1 MWQETL
7 KVKVGARKYISCLV
21 ISTEKP
27 QRLFALFK
35 GGFSFFSQGGGGGG
49 KILGGVQVIRNMP
62 FLMLW
67 KGHEMAN

>member
-35 GGFSFFSQGGGGGG
+35 GGFSFFSQGGWWKNFRWGASHTQYA
-49 KILGGVQVIRNMP
+49 ILDALEG
-62 FLMLW
+62 
-67 KGHEMAN
+67 A